1 MPEKKPRVPADETR
15 ARLRA
20 AAAELFRERPPG
32 EVSVREIAQ
41 RAGVNHGL
49 VHRLYGGKDA
59 LVLAVLRQVFRETGE
74 AIAARAAQDFEAAL
88 ASGLDVLLRE
98 RWIAGVIAHALAR
111 GDLNQLPVASMTPLV
126 RQLHGEP
133 LDDDLAALTAL
144 GEAAALGWM
153 LFEPFITRGSSLGGM
168 PQDARSRLFVRA
180 LARAVGSPTLS
191 ASSAPPAAWAQNPIS
206 AMSIPEE

>member
-74 AIAARAAQDFEAAL
+74 VIAARAADDFEAAL
-88 ASGLDVLLRE
+88 IANTNVGGDNCHRGAVLGA
-98 RWIAGVIAHALAR
+98 I
-111 GDLNQLPVASMTPLV
+111 
-126 RQLHGEP
+126 
-133 LDDDLAALTAL
+133 L
-144 GEAAALGWM
+144 GAAA
-153 LFEPFITRGSSLGGM
+153 
-168 PQDARSRLFVRA
+168 
-180 LARAVGSPTLS
+180 
-191 ASSAPPAAWAQNPIS
+191 
-206 AMSIPEE
+206 

>member
-1 MPEKKPRVPADETR
+1 
-15 ARLRA
+15 
-20 AAAELFRERPPG
+20 
-32 EVSVREIAQ
+32 
-41 RAGVNHGL
+41 
-49 VHRLYGGKDA
+49 DA

-74 AIAARAAQDFEAAL
+74 VIAARAADDFEAAL

-98 RWIAGVIAHALAR
+98 RWIAGVIAHALTR
-111 GDLNQLPVASMTPLV
+111 GDLHQLPVASMTPLV

-133 LDDDLAALTAL
+133 LDDDLAASVAL

-180 LARAVGSPTLS
+180 LARAVGNPTLS

>member
-1 MPEKKPRVPADETR
+1 MTVTPALPELLAGRYRLGRALGEGGMAKVFWAWDELLRVERAVKVLQPEAEESPLLRTR
-15 ARLRA
+15 LLAEATAMARL
-20 AAAELFRERPPG
+20 
-32 EVSVREIAQ
+32 
-41 RAGVNHGL
+41 NHPN
-49 VHRLYGGKDA
+49 
-59 LVLAVLRQVFRETGE
+59 VLRVM
-74 AIAARAAQDFEAAL
+74 
-88 ASGLDVLLRE
+88 
-98 RWIAGVIAHALAR
+98 
-111 GDLNQLPVASMTPLV
+111 DLNADHSPPFVVM
-126 RQLHGEP
+126 E
-133 LDDDLAALTAL
+133 LAALTAL

>member
-1 MPEKKPRVPADETR
+1 MPEKKPRVPAEETR

-20 AAAELFRERPPG
+20 AAAELLRARPPG

-49 VHRLYGGKDA
+49 IHRLYGSKDE

-74 AIAARAAQDFEAAL
+74 VIAARAAEDFEAAL

-111 GDLNQLPVASMTPLV
+111 GDLQKLPVASMTPLV

-133 LDDDLAALTAL
+133 LDDDLAALVAL

-153 LFEPFITRGSSLGGM
+153 LFEPFITRGSSLGGQ
-168 PQDARSRLFVRA
+168 PQDARSRLFVKA
-180 LARAVGSPTLS
+180 LARAIGDPTLGL
-191 ASSAPPAAWAQNPIS
+191 SSPPVAEAQNPIS
-206 AMSIPEE
+206 AQSIPEE

>member
-20 AAAELFRERPPG
+20 AAAELLRERPPA

-74 AIAARAAQDFEAAL
+74 VIAARAPDDVEAAL

-98 RWIAGVIAHALAR
+98 RWIAGVIAHALSR
-111 GDLNQLPVASMTPLV
+111 GDLQQLPVASMTPLV

-133 LDDDLAALTAL
+133 LDDELAALVAV

-153 LFEPFITRGSSLGGM
+153 LFEPFITRGSSLGGL
-168 PQDARSRLFVRA
+168 PQDARAKLFVRA
-180 LARAVGSPTLS
+180 LSQAVGGPTLS
-191 ASSAPPAAWAQNPIS
+191 VSAAPPAASAQNPIS
-206 AMSIPEE
+206 AQSPAEE